1 MLNLQVGNIRVEHGT
16 RLSALNVLGN
26 SSIYSCALHGAASN
40 ITKEEILPSICVEFT
55 YIPSSALPS
64 NSCLTI
70 HISIF
75 TYREGPSVVAIFRQL
90 HYTTYFHINNISTF
104 QTDSRCPMMSDVQL
118 HIFTREPELV
128 HITISNSSLI
138 HSSGSAIQVNV
149 DLDYSTYRYFLSI
162 PESFKAIGD
171 VTIASCEIIYI
182 DYFSGGL
189 VAHGYLRFRFMIKN
203 CTFIG
208 SCEGAD
214 SACIYILGKDNH
226 QSNKNP
232 ITLRNVSVLYNE
244 AFPPSLVAHLKNV
257 HNVLLIDC
265 YFIGNKGT
273 ALTVKNSVI
282 HVQGNFRFINNTA
295 FHKGALAFVGD
306 SYMMLNNNTYIV
318 FQDNSAT
325 YVGGAI
331 YVDELSRSKSIL
343 CFIHFSEVT
352 SRINFI
358 NNTSVEGGDDL
369 YGAMLYKCY
378 IKYDFKRSTVPKT
391 LPGSVLFKEND
402 IVHYEAP
409 DRLSLI
415 SSDPLRVC
423 LCKNNQPQCS
433 LLHLY
438 ET

>member
-1 MLNLQVGNIRVEHGT
+1 
-16 RLSALNVLGN
+16 
-26 SSIYSCALHGAASN
+26 
-40 ITKEEILPSICVEFT
+40 
-55 YIPSSALPS
+55 
-64 NSCLTI
+64 
-70 HISIF
+70 
-75 TYREGPSVVAIFRQL
+75 
-90 HYTTYFHINNISTF
+90 
-104 QTDSRCPMMSDVQL
+104 
-118 HIFTREPELV
+118 
-128 HITISNSSLI
+128 
-138 HSSGSAIQVNV
+138 
-149 DLDYSTYRYFLSI
+149 
-162 PESFKAIGD
+162 
-171 VTIASCEIIYI
+171 VTIASCEII

-189 VAHGYLRFRFMIKN
+189 LAHGYLRFMIKN
-203 CTFIG
+203 CAFIG
-208 SCEGAD
+208 SCEGANG
-214 SACIYILGKDNH
+214 ACIYILGKDNH

-232 ITLRNVSVLYNE
+232 TILQNFSVLYNE
-244 AFPPSLVAHLKNV
+244 AFPPSSVAHLKNV

-273 ALTVKNSVI
+273 ALSVENSVF

-295 FHKGALAFVGD
+295 FHKGALAFVRD
-306 SYMMLNNNTYIV
+306 SYMVLNNNTYIV

-325 YVGGAI
+325 HVGGAI
-331 YVDELSRSKSIL
+331 YVDELSHLKSIL
-343 CFIHFSEVT
+343 CFIHFSEAKSLRYQNIT
-352 SRINFI
+352 INFI

-438 ET
+438 ETRYPGETFSLPAVVVGDMFGTVSGYVYAQLLVQHFGSDSATLRDLQSFQQV